1 MGQYWSGR
9 SVWNCQDL
17 SVLVNSLARLRATG
31 SVADGAQAITQ
42 PAIMHARF
50 GPGLEYDVI
59 TTLPQGTRA
68 NIIGVD
74 PKEEWYQLELS
85 HIEIPVWIYQ
95 DLAVVEGSLDALR
108 QVPIE
113 ELAALPISGAI
124 GSRSVAV
131 TQPEIMNVR
140 LGPEFE
146 YEVVTTVAQGT
157 QAKILGIDPSGQWLQ
172 VELEGLVPLGWLYRE
187 MTQVACPLANVRRI
201 TEREV
206 GLLPAA
212 ITQPYALYA
221 MSGPGLAYEAVAIL
235 PRGTWAKII
244 GIGDCPP
251 TAWYQIE
258 VVGLDAPVWV
268 PQELTKVAGGTLA
281 GLPRFGVDDFAP
293 PDEGGIERPLAVT
306 LPITM
311 NVRTGPGTD
320 YAISTVAPQ
329 GTQARIYGMDPG
341 ESWFLVE
348 MEGFSSLAWLY
359 RYMVQVDDS
368 LVGVRRVTA
377 REVGSQPAVLIQPRA
392 VFAQAGPGM
401 EYDAVTILPKG
412 TWARIVGIDAQAAW
426 VQIEVVGMGEPVWVA
441 RNLVKVAGGSLADV
455 PRMEPGD
462 SPSSSSALA
471 SKP

>member
-17 SVLVNSLARLRATG
+17 SALVNSLATLRATG

-42 PAIMHARF
+42 PEIMHARL

-85 HIEIPVWIYQ
+85 HIEIPVWIFQ

-172 VELEGLVPLGWLYRE
+172 VELEGTR
-187 MTQVACPLANVRRI
+187 
-201 TEREV
+201 
-206 GLLPAA
+206 AA
-212 ITQPYALYA
+212 
-221 MSGPGLAYEAVAIL
+221 
-235 PRGTWAKII
+235 R
-244 GIGDCPP
+244 
-251 TAWYQIE
+251 
-258 VVGLDAPVWV
+258 
-268 PQELTKVAGGTLA
+268 
-281 GLPRFGVDDFAP
+281 
-293 PDEGGIERPLAVT
+293 LAV
-306 LPITM
+306 P
-311 NVRTGPGTD
+311 
-320 YAISTVAPQ
+320 
-329 GTQARIYGMDPG
+329 AR
-341 ESWFLVE
+341 
-348 MEGFSSLAWLY
+348 
-359 RYMVQVDDS
+359 
-368 LVGVRRVTA
+368 
-377 REVGSQPAVLIQPRA
+377 
-392 VFAQAGPGM
+392 
-401 EYDAVTILPKG
+401 
-412 TWARIVGIDAQAAW
+412 
-426 VQIEVVGMGEPVWVA
+426 
-441 RNLVKVAGGSLADV
+441 
-455 PRMEPGD
+455 
-462 SPSSSSALA
+462 
-471 SKP
+471 